1 MENCQKFEGK
11 FGKFGKEWELIDD
24 LFSHL
29 EFIWAFHG
37 YTEKD
42 VDKVWWL
49 QFWDYHTKYN
59 KVIDMSEF
67 LPKNKPLH

>member
-42 VDKVWWL
+42 VDKV
-49 QFWDYHTKYN
+49 
-59 KVIDMSEF
+59 
-67 LPKNKPLH
+67 

>member
-42 VDKVWWL
+42 VDSLMVTILRLSYKI
-49 QFWDYHTKYN
+49 Q
-59 KVIDMSEF
+59 
-67 LPKNKPLH
+67 